1 MTDTYTAVMNVAEGE
16 FNTTWG
22 VYHGGFGWDNT
33 YGMVCKRCYDTLG
46 EDEFMTTP
54 IGTGPYMATKWVA
67 NDEAVLEWTGSHWKY
82 TPYVHTVHI
91 VDIPESSVRE
101 AALSTGEVDIAP

>member
-1 MTDTYTAVMNVAEGE
+1 MTGPQTAVMNVAEDE

-33 YGMVCKRCYDTLG
+33 YGMVCKSCYDSLG

-54 IGTGPYMATKWVA
+54 IGTGPYKATKWVA
-67 NDEAVLEWTGSHWKY
+67 NDEALLEWTGSHWKY
-82 TPYVHTVHI
+82 TPYVHTVH
-91 VDIPESSVRE
+91 RF
-101 AALSTGEVDIAP
+101 STYRNRPLGKRR